1 MQAQEHVRY
10 SSLLGSYDVSAG
22 NQLPT
27 RRSITILRNVD
38 NYLAD
43 NTA

>member
-1 MQAQEHVRY
+1 MQAQEHVRD

-27 RRSITILRNVD
+27 RRRTTMLRNAD

-43 NTA
+43 NTG